1 MPGPIASF
9 DLIREL
15 RLRNWARQ
23 HYVPRSQRGRN
34 WHPIVLEEMAFRDA
48 ELAEQ
53 PGEYRPS
60 AYVPLEPME
69 TYYIDPPHAS
79 VPTPKLITAVANPVS
94 SDVLFVG

>member
-9 DLIREL
+9 DFIREL

-34 WHPIVLEEMAFRDA
+34 WHPIVLQEMLFRDA

-53 PGEYRPS
+53 PGQYRPS
-60 AYVPLEPME
+60 AYVPLEPTEM
-69 TYYIDPPHAS
+69 YYIDPPHAG
-79 VPTPKLITAVANPVS
+79 VPTPKLITATASHMPNEA
-94 SDVLFVG
+94 LFVG